1 MNPKAICIKSLSH
14 LCKQFQCMGEYRWMN
29 PNIYCMLILQILCET
44 TFLPQIWEERC
55 CCYGTKTKVQLPVM
69 LKSQIHEAGADTKGK
84 RFLQVLQNLGK
95 WQIPIHLHPPA
106 QAHHSYREGRG
117 GLFSQYNY
125 FSSFSCAPPT
135 ALLANGQRLPWPS
148 DWLFY
153 HNTTPAYIFFRYWES
168 VFRKPFYIRNWFSS
182 WRGDSATEPAIRKC
196 LPHLRGDQNV

>member
-1 MNPKAICIKSLSH
+1 MWNHFSAPNMRRKVLLLWNKNKGSAACHAKKPNSLGRCWYKREEVSSGAAEPGKMADSH
-14 LCKQFQCMGEYRWMN
+14 PSPSSCSSPPFFQGR
-29 PNIYCMLILQILCET
+29 
-44 TFLPQIWEERC
+44 ERR
-55 CCYGTKTKVQLPVM
+55 
-69 LKSQIHEAGADTKGK
+69 A
-84 RFLQVLQNLGK
+84 FF
-95 WQIPIHLHPPA
+95 PI
-106 QAHHSYREGRG
+106 Q
-117 GLFSQYNY
+117 Y
-125 FSSFSCAPPT
+125 FSSFSCAPPA